1 MSESRAPV
9 VVEAGHEIAG
19 RYVLREI
26 VAAGGMAQVWQAD
39 DTVLGR
45 KVAVKI
51 LHPNYAADAD
61 ILERFRD
68 EAKAAAR
75 LSHPSIVAIFD
86 TASEAGVEAIVME
99 LIEGLTLRQYLDDH
113 GPLSLTDATDLTVQV
128 ADALE
133 AAHAARIVHRDIKPG
148 NIMLC
153 PDRRTKVTDFGIAK
167 ALEAGDRTSDGT
179 MLGTAKYLAPEQVE
193 GQPVDER
200 ADVYSLGVVLFEA
213 LTGEPPFAAETA
225 SATALARLRVDPP
238 APRSIDPTIPPAVE
252 RVILTAM
259 ARDRDRR
266 YPTAAALREALLAAG
281 QEPVVDEPVV
291 PPPPIVDATTTGPVP
306 IVTDP
311 EPTDVA
317 ERPPA
322 RKAEPRQER
331 GPGSG
336 GILVSLL
343 ILGALALGVG
353 LILGTGAGRD
363 FFDRL
368 SDRIT
373 GDDEPEALDEPI
385 VDEPTAQDPQPDPVA
400 DDTDADVVAPTPE
413 PLLPASQPSGP
424 PVVGIDDFDPLG
436 DGEERPDLIDLAA
449 DGDSSTAWISEG
461 YINRQFGNLKEGVGV
476 VIRIDGEAT
485 LQELTI
491 ESSTEGWAASVYAGA
506 DPDADL
512 DSWGD
517 PLDARVDVAGGASF
531 DLRGVRGSAILL
543 WITDLGAAPPLVRME
558 ISEIAVS

>member
-1 MSESRAPV
+1 MSESRAPAV
-9 VVEAGHEIAG
+9 VDAGHEIAG

-26 VAAGGMAQVWQAD
+26 VASGGMAQVWQAD

-45 KVAVKI
+45 KVAVKV
-51 LHPNYAADAD
+51 LHPNFAADPD

-75 LSHPSIVAIFD
+75 LSHPSIVAIYD

-193 GQPVDER
+193 GLPVDER

-213 LTGEPPFAAETA
+213 LTGQPPFAAETA

-238 APRSIDPTIPPAVE
+238 SPRSIDPAIPPAVE
-252 RVILTAM
+252 RVVLTAM
-259 ARDRDRR
+259 ARDRERR
-266 YPTAAALREALLAAG
+266 YPTAAALREALLLAANAPVE
-281 QEPVVDEPVV
+281 EPTIPA
-291 PPPPIVDATTTGPVP
+291 PPPVDPTTTGPVP
-306 IVTDP
+306 IVADP
-311 EPTDVA
+311 EPTDVS
-317 ERPPA
+317 ERPVVN
-322 RKAEPRQER
+322 KAEPQQGR

-343 ILGALALGVG
+343 VLGALALGVG

-363 FFDRL
+363 FYDGLVDRL
-368 SDRIT
+368 S
-373 GDDEPEALDEPI
+373 GNDDEPGA
-385 VDEPTAQDPQPDPVA
+385 VDEPVDSEPSSPIEEPEPAVDQDE
-400 DDTDADVVAPTPE
+400 DAVTPTPE

-424 PVVGIDDFDPLG
+424 PVVGIEDFDPLG

-449 DGDSSTAWISEG
+449 DGDSTTAWISEG
-461 YINRQFGNLKEGVGV
+461 YINRRFGNLKDGVGV
-476 VIRIDGEAT
+476 IIRIDGEHT
-485 LQELTI
+485 LQELAV
-491 ESSTEGWAASVYAGA
+491 ESSTEGWAASAFAA
-506 DPDADL
+506 DAVGTSL
-512 DSWGD
+512 DDWGD
-517 PLDARVDVAGGASF
+517 PLDARVDMDGSATF

-543 WITDLGAAPPLVRME
+543 WITDLGTGTPRARME
-558 ISEIAVS
+558 IAEIAVS

>member
-1 MSESRAPV
+1 MSESRASA

-26 VAAGGMAQVWQAD
+26 VASGGMAQVWEAD

-45 KVAVKI
+45 RVAVKI
-51 LHPNYAADAD
+51 LHPNLAADAD
-61 ILERFRD
+61 ILDRFRD

-86 TASEAGVEAIVME
+86 TASEDGVEAIVME
-99 LIEGLTLRQYLDDH
+99 LIDGLTLRQYLDDH

-213 LTGEPPFAAETA
+213 LTGEPPFAEETA

-238 APRSIDPTIPPAVE
+238 PPRSIDPSIPTAVE
-252 RVILTAM
+252 RVVLTAM
-259 ARDRDRR
+259 ARDRERR
-266 YPTAAALREALLAAG
+266 YPTATALREALLVAA
-281 QEPVVDEPVV
+281 QEPAPDEPLV
-291 PPPPIVDATTTGPVP
+291 PPPPVVDPTTTGPVP
-306 IVTDP
+306 IVAEP
-311 EPTDVA
+311 EQTAVA
-317 ERPPA
+317 ERPDA
-322 RKAEPRQER
+322 RDSEPRQR
-331 GPGSG
+331 RGSG

-343 ILGALALGVG
+343 VLGALALGLG

-363 FFDRL
+363 FYDRL
-368 SDRIT
+368 TDRLT
-373 GDDEPEALDEPI
+373 GDDEPAA
-385 VDEPTAQDPQPDPVA
+385 VDEPVTETPASTVDEPEPIGDQEEEAAAQ
-400 DDTDADVVAPTPE
+400 PTPE

-424 PVVGIDDFDPLG
+424 PVVGIQDFDPLG
-436 DGEERPDLIDLAA
+436 DGEERPDLIALAA
-449 DGDSSTAWISEG
+449 DGDETTAWISEG
-461 YINRQFGNLKEGVGV
+461 YINRRFGNLKDGVGV
-476 VIRIDGEAT
+476 VIRIDGEVT

-491 ESSTEGWAASVYAGA
+491 ASSTEGWAASVFAGDDAGDDLA
-506 DPDADL
+506 D
-512 DSWGD
+512 WGD
-517 PLDARVDVAGGASF
+517 PLDARVDIVGGASF

-543 WITDLGAAPPLVRME
+543 WITDLGTGTPRARME
-558 ISEIAVS
+558 ISEISVS